1 MIDWNIQSRAHACQ
15 VCGRSFEHQDP
26 YHTVLHEEKAGYARR
41 DVCEACW
48 TKASGEARVAR
59 AGFISHWQ
67 GVYEVP
73 PPPTE
78 LIRRETAEGLLRKLV
93 ELQDPRYRAAM
104 FILAVMLERK
114 RLLKVKEQVQREG
127 QRTIIYEQP
136 KTGDLYAIADPQL
149 ELDQL
154 ETVQRDVARL
164 LEHGLD
170 APVVP
175 ASDEPLPGEP
185 TDRNAP
191 EAGSAE
197 VGTVSA
203 PNPN

>member
-15 VCGRSFEHQDP
+15 MCGRAFAHQDL
-26 YHTVLHEEKAGYARR
+26 YHTVLCEEKAAYARR

-48 TKASGEARVAR
+48 TKTSGEAEAGR

-78 LIRRETAEGLLRKLV
+78 LIRRETAESLLRKLV
-93 ELQDPRYRAAM
+93 ERQDPRYLGAM

-114 RLLKVKEQVQREG
+114 RLLKVKEQVHRDG
-127 QRTIIYEQP
+127 RRTFIYEQP
-136 KTGDLYAIADPQL
+136 KTGDLFAIADPQL

-154 ETVQRDVARL
+154 ESVQRDVASL

-170 APVVP
+170 ALPMLAPDDPPVSAGP
-175 ASDEPLPGEP
+175 DDIAPQEG
-185 TDRNAP
+185 RP
-191 EAGSAE
+191 EAES
-197 VGTVSA
+197 TTS
-203 PNPN
+203 PNLN

>member
-15 VCGRSFEHQDP
+15 VCSRPFAHEDL
-26 YHTVLHEEKAGYARR
+26 YHTVLCEEKSAYARH

-48 TKASGEARVAR
+48 AKSPKDARFAR
-59 AGFISHWQ
+59 TGFISHWQ

-78 LIRRETAEGLLRKLV
+78 LIRRETAESLLRKLV
-93 ELQDPRYRAAM
+93 ERQEPRYLAAR

-127 QRTIIYEQP
+127 QRTFIYEQP
-136 KTGDLYAIADPQL
+136 KTGDLFAIADPQL

-154 ETVQRDVARL
+154 EAVQRDVSRL

-170 APVVP
+170 TPAPP
-175 ASDEPLPGEP
+175 APDIPAASDSLPDGVPGEERL
-185 TDRNAP
+185 DA
-191 EAGSAE
+191 EAIPDPG
-197 VGTVSA
+197 
-203 PNPN
+203 